1 MSTELAMSGAVLMP
15 LLDTQAI
22 LERQKSVR
30 EYLAAILAEGVDYAE
45 IPGTRRSDKE
55 APRRE
60 LLQPGAEKV
69 CTAFGLVARFEVVT
83 SDVDHTWETTIAQ
96 VRWLDAAAPADK
108 AEQERRKAAGKG
120 RWQRRAGAYQWQES
134 IDDTFVSRGLYRY
147 VVRCELWRESM
158 MMGEALGV
166 CSSLETKYAR
176 TPRDA
181 EHTILS
187 MARKRAFVSAVRT
200 VVGLSGQFTSGLVD
214 EVKSE
219 QPRASEEQPDSPMAL
234 DPAEVERENARQ
246 KQVLD
251 WFKEQGA
258 TKASMDAVKAAATA
272 RTPALLPYQLIDEA
286 REAGCTNLADVL
298 AYVETGEVPQAPAA
312 QAAPADPVMA
322 AQAPLNVDDVL
333 TGGDVLHH
341 HGVNQQDCEGL
352 AAELGIGVLDL
363 ATAAK
368 NVADLYPGEW
378 RDMDSA
384 TFEAHLR
391 TQAEALK
398 AGVKGKRG
406 GK

>member
-15 LLDTQAI
+15 LLDTQTI

-45 IPGTRRSDKE
+45 IPGTRRSDKD

-96 VRWLDAAAPADK
+96 VRWLDAAAPAEK
-108 AEQERRKAAGKG
+108 AEQEKRKAAGKG
-120 RWQRRAGAYQWQES
+120 RWQKRNGAYQWQES

-147 VVRCELWRESM
+147 VVRCELWRESV

-219 QPRASEEQPDSPMAL
+219 QPRTSEEQPEAPLAF

-258 TKASMDAVKAAATA
+258 TKASMDAVKAAAA
-272 RTPALLPYQLIDEA
+272 DRTPALLPYQLIDEA
-286 REAGCTNLADVL
+286 REAGCKSLVDVL
-298 AYVETGEVPQAPAA
+298 AYVETGEMPQEP
-312 QAAPADPVMA
+312 APADPVMA
-322 AQAPLNVDDVL
+322 AQAPLNVDAAL
-333 TGGDVLHH
+333 TGGDVLVH

-352 AAELGIGVLDL
+352 AAELGIGLLDL
-363 ATAAK
+363 ATAAS
-368 NVADLYPGEW
+368 NVASLYPGDW
-378 RDMDSA
+378 QDMGAA
-384 TFEAHLR
+384 TFEKHLR
-391 TQAEALK
+391 TQAEEIK

-406 GK
+406 AK